1 MVGRRCMMVGRRC
14 MMVCCVCA
22 CVCGVAA
29 GGRRGS
35 YLASCKLQTAN
46 CKLQTAIPASVSLIY
61 ALAVSSVLCEAARAF
76 FSVRLNAVTAAVTAA
91 GRGCG
96 HVQLCCCT

>member
-14 MMVCCVCA
+14 MMACCVCA

-46 CKLQTAIPASVSLIY
+46 SNPCFGFVDIC
-61 ALAVSSVLCEAARAF
+61 VSS
-76 FSVRLNAVTAAVTAA
+76 
-91 GRGCG
+91 
-96 HVQLCCCT
+96 